1 MSMGS
6 FGGRISKLGDGLA
19 PSGPVPPAAP
29 RAVPEDLLMQSK
41 GTEIKRLA
49 LGCAVISFFI
59 LIGLFAIAS
68 GSVGGGFV
76 TVAFSLLILRLM
88 WPDVRAIRT
97 GNQQRMQIY
106 RDGLITTATVTSNR
120 TIMQDSRGTKRNP
133 IMIDV
138 LNEVKWAFDVGGA
151 EFSGSTNVASERVE
165 SLRPGDPIWVLTDPN
180 DFTQSMEW
188 PAGFILAEGNETA
201 PQDRIAEVPQDHVYP
216 EAA

>member
-1 MSMGS
+1 MSLGS

-41 GTEIKRLA
+41 GTEIKWLA
-49 LGCAVISFFI
+49 LGCAAISFFI

-68 GSVGGGFV
+68 GSVGTGFV
-76 TVAFSLLILRLM
+76 IVAFSLLILRLI
-88 WPDVRAIRT
+88 WPAVRAIRT

-106 RDGLITTATVTSNR
+106 RSGLITTATVTSNR

-138 LNEVKWAFDVGGA
+138 LNEVTWAFDVGGA

-165 SLRPGDPIWVLTDPN
+165 SLRPGDPIWVLTEPN

-201 PQDRIAEVPQDHVYP
+201 PQDRLQAAPQDAINP
-216 EAA
+216 ES